1 MILYF
6 LPYVIVG
13 AFLGVAFELIYFTIK
28 ALFEHETPQ
37 KILRTILRPF
47 RNSFLCE
54 MLTYIEARI
63 CEFKLDILAIK
74 AQRQLWRQR
83 RR

>member
-1 MILYF
+1 MFYL
-6 LPYVIVG
+6 LPYVLAG
-13 AFLGVAFELIYFTIK
+13 AFLGIAFEIIYFNVK
-28 ALFEHETPQ
+28 ALFQHEAPRR
-37 KILRTILRPF
+37 KILRPL
-47 RNSFLCE
+47 RNSFLGE

-63 CEFKLDILAIK
+63 CEFKLDRLAIK